1 MFWCLSTD
9 IYHGKPLTNNVKANK
24 VLRRIKQNPLVIR
37 FPNHGEVDQLQ
48 LQCYSDASLAN
59 LSSRNSAEG
68 HVIFLVEQNSNVCPL
83 SSRTNTLRCVAR
95 STLSAETSDMSNA
108 LEITYFLPNVLS
120 EILFLKMNFIKCQI
134 IEYQYLY
141 LLIVNFYIEQYI
153 QLSWL
158 MNIDC
163 KYVLHR

>member
-68 HVIFLVEQNSNVCPL
+68 HVIFLVGQNSNVCPL
-83 SSRTNTLRCVAR
+83 SSRTKTLRCVAR
-95 STLSAETSDMSNA
+95 GTLSAETSDMSNA
-108 LEITYFLPNVLS
+108 LEITYFLTNVLS
-120 EILFLKMNFIKCQI
+120 EILFLKSEFHKMPDNRVPILVFTDSEFLYRTVHSTVMTNEHRLQI
-134 IEYQYLY
+134 C
-141 LLIVNFYIEQYI
+141 FA
-153 QLSWL
+153 
-158 MNIDC
+158 
-163 KYVLHR
+163 